1 MNYNPLLHTSKKS
14 VQLMT
19 TLLEQAKKWC
29 SGTDDVAGLMTW
41 RWWEWVN

>member
-19 TLLEQAKKWC
+19 TLLEQAKK
-29 SGTDDVAGLMTW
+29 
-41 RWWEWVN
+41 